1 MPRSKHSTKPMT
13 AAEDAFARDV
23 ARDGDQSAAFR
34 KHFPQAKG
42 WKDNT
47 VWVRASQLAARKD
60 VTARVDEYRARGRAV
75 AEQRYDYDLARWLGD
90 ALRLALYDP
99 RRAFND
105 DGSPKLPKELDDD
118 TAMAVTGIKIGKDGS
133 IDYRFAPRTVAM
145 EQIGRHLGAFLAD
158 NRQKADTALAA
169 LMQFVAERGGRLP
182 VRHDVED
189 AVVAERAGVPAL
201 PEGALAPRG

>member
-34 KHFPQAKG
+34 KHFPLSKA

-60 VTARVDEYRARGRAV
+60 VAARINEYRARGRAV

-99 RRAFND
+99 RRAFKA
-105 DGSPKLPKELDDD
+105 DGSPKLPTELDDD

-133 IDYRFAPRTVAM
+133 INYRFAPRTVAM

-201 PEGALAPRG
+201 PEGALVPRG